1 MNINAGQIK
10 LEGKYLLD
18 KQSAF
23 KYTAFV
29 LNAVELGKRV
39 PISCSNRKREMYG
52 DW

>member
-18 KQSAF
+18 KLSAF

-29 LNAVELGKRV
+29 LNAVESGKTL
-39 PISCSNRKREMYG
+39 PISCSNRKKEMYG